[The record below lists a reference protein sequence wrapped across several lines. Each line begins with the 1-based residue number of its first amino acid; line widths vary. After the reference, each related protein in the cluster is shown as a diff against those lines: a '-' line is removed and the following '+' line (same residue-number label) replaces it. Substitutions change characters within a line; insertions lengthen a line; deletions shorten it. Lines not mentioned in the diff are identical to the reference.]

1 MRFEVLTE
9 VLLKIRVFWNVAL
22 WRVVNSYRPL
32 KKNVVTLSLGS
43 DSPRSL
49 LGTKIKSLR
58 SSETSVTTSQ
68 STRLTCQRT
77 QVFIC
82 TFAVGADDLKSPTE
96 STWYSLCC
104 NSNDRSTENNQS
116 TRGTCN
122 RRNLKRRDWDYLGHR
137 DVGMH
142 FKQGLCGQDSSGEGY
157 CPMSDICEHGNETS
171 DSKIHRRIF
180 ESMCANISMSGR
192 TSLHEI
198 TERCVWFADT
208 SASYLQ
214 VSTFKSHPRYRLP
227 RLGWFVVYLSYFK
240 LQDSSATSSGQGCFL
255 PHPFVFIIHYE

>member
-1 MRFEVLTE
+1 VTSGKQLPIF
-9 VLLKIRVFWNVAL
+9 
-22 WRVVNSYRPL
+22 
-32 KKNVVTLSLGS
+32 KKNVATLSLGS
-43 DSPRSL
+43 NSPRNL
-49 LGTKIKSLR
+49 LGLKIKSLG

-82 TFAVGADDLKSPTE
+82 TFAVGADDLKSPTQ

-104 NSNDRSTENNQS
+104 NPNGTSTENNQS

-157 CPMSDICEHGNETS
+157 CPMSDICEHGNEPS
-171 DSKIHRRIF
+171 DSKFIGEFLKVCVRI
-180 ESMCANISMSGR
+180 
-192 TSLHEI
+192 
-198 TERCVWFADT
+198 
-208 SASYLQ
+208 SACQ
-214 VSTFKSHPRYRLP
+214 EGHHST
-227 RLGWFVVYLSYFK
+227 K
-240 LQDSSATSSGQGCFL
+240 LQND
-255 PHPFVFIIHYE
+255 VFDLLIHLLRIWKSQRLSLIPDIDYPD